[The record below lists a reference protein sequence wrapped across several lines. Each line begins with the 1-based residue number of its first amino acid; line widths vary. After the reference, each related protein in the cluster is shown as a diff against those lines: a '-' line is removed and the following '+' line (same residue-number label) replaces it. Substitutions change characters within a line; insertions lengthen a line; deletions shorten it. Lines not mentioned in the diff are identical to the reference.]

1 MANKKQFLP
10 IIPVRGFI
18 VFPKMTFHFDVARK
32 KSIAAMEQAVAAD
45 GYVFLAAQKDAALD
59 EPAEGDIYGFGTI
72 AKIKQMVRLHEGGV
86 RILAEGIS
94 RGRIIPPLET
104 HIRDKRER
112 YAALAARALGIL
124 ADNIKT
130 EEI

>member
-32 KSIAAMEQAVAAD
+32 KSIAAIEQAVAAN

-59 EPAEGDIYGFGTI
+59 EPAEDDIYGFGTI
-72 AKIKQMVRLHEGGV
+72 ARIKQMVRLHEGGV
-86 RILAEGIS
+86 RILPRAWS
-94 RGRIIPPLET
+94 RGQNNS
-104 HIRDKRER
+104 
-112 YAALAARALGIL
+112 AA
-124 ADNIKT
+124 
-130 EEI
+130 